1 MDGEAAVKDF
11 WQDLSGMDRIALRLA
26 WRKAFKADAPLY
38 LSLPFMRKVLIW
50 HEQTRSFGGVSPTV
64 KRALTAADEGKD
76 VSQITATMR
85 PGSQLIREWN
95 GRRYL
100 VDVTETGFAMDG
112 VSYKSLSAIAL
123 HITGTNWSEPRF
135 FGLQTRSKASA

>member
-1 MDGEAAVKDF
+1 MDGEAAVIEF
-11 WQDLSGMDRIALRLA
+11 WKDLSGMDRIALRLA

-50 HEQTRSFGGVSPTV
+50 HEQTRRFGGVSPSV
-64 KRALTAADEGKD
+64 KRALNAAGGGND
-76 VSQITATMR
+76 VSQVTGTMR
-85 PGSQLIREWN
+85 PGSQLVREWN

-123 HITGTNWSEPRF
+123 HITGTNWSGPRF
-135 FGLQTRSKASA
+135 FGLQTRKSASA